1 MAAGDEE
8 SLPDLRPRPRRPR
21 ALYFIVGAYLCG
33 LAFFAGGG
41 IHQLGGLFILPGLLL
56 WAAGGVWALSDMSF
70 PERRHSGIAALVAAV
85 ALWPAF
91 SWLFAAVAGR

>member
-1 MAAGDEE
+1 
-8 SLPDLRPRPRRPR
+8 
-21 ALYFIVGAYLCG
+21 
-33 LAFFAGGG
+33 
-41 IHQLGGLFILPGLLL
+41 LL